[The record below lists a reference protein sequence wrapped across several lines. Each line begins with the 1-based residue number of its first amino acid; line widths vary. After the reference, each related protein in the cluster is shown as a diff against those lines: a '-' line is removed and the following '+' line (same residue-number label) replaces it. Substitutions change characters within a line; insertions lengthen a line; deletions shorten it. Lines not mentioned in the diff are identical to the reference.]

1 VYDRRNSEFSGHL
14 QRCQARL
21 WRKLLASEQTNCLHY
36 DRRNA
41 APTGEHLRERS
52 ESLISQRQTGTKQPF
67 RLSKQVSVREATSDA
82 AFEASRQRECLVSYG
97 EQVALR
103 GHADIESVASAAELE
118 VRPTPDDQFLER
130 LRRGEAAAYE
140 RLVAEHS
147 GDVYALIFRL
157 TNDGEEARDL
167 TQETFLRAFQSIN
180 RFRGDASLKTW
191 IYRIAINQARN
202 RWRWWRRRK
211 RDVTVSL
218 DATDDQN
225 DQPLSATIPG
235 DNSLNPEQET
245 LARER
250 EGQLRNALLELRS
263 AFREAVVLRDVEGFS
278 YEEIAEML
286 QISIGTVKSRIA
298 RGRMEL
304 RRQLE
309 GSL

>member
-1 VYDRRNSEFSGHL
+1 M
-14 QRCQARL
+14 
-21 WRKLLASEQTNCLHY
+21 
-36 DRRNA
+36 
-41 APTGEHLRERS
+41 
-52 ESLISQRQTGTKQPF
+52 
-67 RLSKQVSVREATSDA
+67 SDA
-82 AFEASRQRECLVSYG
+82 ALEASRQRECQVSYG

-103 GHADIESVASAAELE
+103 GHVDIDSVASAAEIE
-118 VRPTPDDQFLER
+118 VRPTNPDDQFLER
-130 LRRGEAAAYE
+130 LRRGDALAYE

-147 GDVYALIFRL
+147 GDVYALLFRL
-157 TNDGEEARDL
+157 TNDCEEARDL
-167 TQETFLRAFQSIN
+167 TQETFLRAFQSID

-191 IYRIAINQARN
+191 IYRIGINQARN

-225 DQPLSATIPG
+225 DTPLAASLPN
-235 DNSLNPEQET
+235 DNALNPEQET

-250 EGQLRNALLELRS
+250 EAQLRHALLGLRS

-298 RGRMEL
+298 RGRLEL